1 MNIPMTRWFA
11 GVALI
16 AAVSAPSPVRSEVGM
31 NAFACS
37 LYRELAGQQEN
48 LFFSPFSVSTA
59 LAMTAEGARGE
70 TARQMGEALGLD
82 AAMKHSD
89 AERPYDWS
97 PLHAHLGQLADRLA
111 PQLPSP
117 QLSKQLTALR
127 SKLERAN
134 ATLEAATS
142 YDQAYFDLGEEAEQ
156 LADDINRLQ
165 KQLDPTE
172 FRSANAL
179 WLERSFALE
188 PPYLESIARYYKSG
202 GAKRVDFR
210 GDAEASRR
218 KINDWVATQT
228 MQRIQDLLAPGMV
241 DEGTRLVLTNAV
253 YFLGEWI
260 EPFDSGRTHNE
271 KFFLVDGSSVEVP
284 LMRSRKT
291 ERVRYAAFRAD
302 GAPFETPLQVKAGD
316 NDNSRRYPDGGFQI
330 VELPYRGDALSMQAI
345 LPLRADGLATVEAM
359 LDAGHLDR
367 WNDALVAREVD
378 VALPKFRMDT
388 SFELSPMLQQL
399 GIKRAF
405 VNPADRNAGAQFDG
419 LSASGDPAQRLYI
432 GAVVHKAFVAVDEKG
447 TEAAAA
453 TAVAMMAGSAMPTM
467 VDFTPVFRADRG
479 FIFLIRDQQTGTLLF
494 LGRLTRPL

>member
-1 MNIPMTRWFA
+1 
-11 GVALI
+11 
-16 AAVSAPSPVRSEVGM
+16 M

-70 TARQMGEALGLD
+70 TARQMGDALGLD
-82 AAMKHSD
+82 AAMKRAD

-97 PLHAHLGQLADRLA
+97 PLHARLGQLADRLA
-111 PQLPSP
+111 PKLPSP
-117 QLSKQLTALR
+117 QLLKQLSALR

-134 ATLEAATS
+134 AQLEAATS
-142 YDQAYFDLGEEAEQ
+142 YDQAYFDLGEEAKQ
-156 LADDINRLQ
+156 LADEINRLQ

-188 PPYLESIARYYKSG
+188 PPYLETIARYYKTG
-202 GAKRVDFR
+202 GAMPVDFR
-210 GDAEASRR
+210 GDAEASR
-218 KINDWVATQT
+218 KTINDWVATQT
-228 MQRIQDLLAPGMV
+228 KQRIQDLLARGMV

-260 EPFDSGRTHNE
+260 EPFDSGRTRNE
-271 KFFLVDGSSVEVP
+271 KFFLRDGGSVDVP

-291 ERVRYAAFRAD
+291 ERVKYAAFRAN
-302 GAPFETPLQVKAGD
+302 GSAFETPLQIQAGD
-316 NDNSRRYPDGGFQI
+316 TDGASLYPDGGFQI
-330 VELPYRGDALSMQAI
+330 VELPYRGDALSMQVI
-345 LPLRADGLATVEAM
+345 LPLRADGLAAVEAM
-359 LDAGHLDR
+359 LDAGHLER
-367 WNDALVAREVD
+367 WNNALVAREVD

-388 SFELSPMLQQL
+388 SFELSPALQQL
-399 GIKRAF
+399 GIRRAF

-453 TAVAMMAGSAMPTM
+453 TAVSMVAGAAMPTM
-467 VDFTPVFRADRG
+467 VDFTPVFRADRS

-494 LGRLTRPL
+494 LGRMMRPG